1 MSLSTGKA
9 TTKNV
14 FWAYASFFST
24 KVLNLVAIV
33 IVARYVEPAEFG
45 TMALC
50 LAIMGYFSIISRFGL
65 GSALISA
72 TDNIEETA
80 NAVFYSALGISS
92 AMAFT
97 LWASSGW
104 LADNFGTPLLE
115 PLLGILALALVI
127 SAVSTVNSSFLYKE
141 LKLKNKIIPD
151 VVAGFVKGM
160 TSIILA
166 IMGFGVWALAIG
178 YLAGSFAGAAT
189 LMWIRP
195 WRPGQLPSFTSIKFV
210 TRYGANLIGA
220 ETINSTPR
228 LLDNILI
235 GKAFGPAVL
244 GIYALAFRIPE
255 IGIKTFTTVA
265 GSVLHPV
272 MSMIQTDPDEIRTYF
287 YLALRY
293 CSLLM
298 FGVGAMIAI
307 LSEPLVHVLYSPKWY
322 DMIVPM
328 QLISIAFAL
337 STLNMVPGNVLKA
350 VNRTDL
356 LFRVSLL
363 NLPMFVIVIVVA
375 VPYGIVA
382 VAWAQILLS
391 ILRFIPTYMVTK
403 RVMNVTVTDTFHAL
417 WPASVCAGAAT
428 LAAYATLYYL
438 DAPELIRLIAGSTAY
453 AAGFLVAV
461 KLMMPEIFAA
471 GTRFI
476 ARKLGA
482 T

>member
-1 MSLSTGKA
+1 MSFSKGKE

-14 FWAYASFFST
+14 FWAYFSFFST
-24 KVLNLVAIV
+24 KVLNLVAII
-33 IVARYVEPAEFG
+33 IVARYVDPAEFG

-50 LAIMGYFSIISRFGL
+50 LAIMGYFAIISRFGL

-80 NAVFYSALGISS
+80 NAVFYSALGLSS
-92 AMAFT
+92 LMAFI

-104 LADNFGTPLLE
+104 LADNFGTPMLE
-115 PLLGILALALVI
+115 PLLAVLALSLVI
-127 SAVSTVNSSFLYKE
+127 SAISTVNGSFLYKE
-141 LKLKNKIIPD
+141 LRLKEKVVPD
-151 VVAGFVKGM
+151 VVSGFVKGM
-160 TSIILA
+160 VSIILA

-178 YLAGSFAGAAT
+178 HLAGAFAGSAT
-189 LMWIRP
+189 LLWIRP
-195 WRPGQLPSFTSIKFV
+195 WRPGQLPKFATVVSV
-210 TRYGANLIGA
+210 TKYGSNLIGA

-228 LLDNILI
+228 LLDNLLI

-244 GIYALAFRIPE
+244 GIYALAYRIPE

-265 GSVLHPV
+265 GTVLHPV
-272 MSMIQTDPDEIRTYF
+272 MSKIQHDEAEIRSYF

-293 CSLLM
+293 CALLM
-298 FGVGAMIAI
+298 FGVGAMIAV
-307 LSEPLVHVLYSPKWY
+307 LSDPLVRVLYSPKWY

-328 QLISIAFAL
+328 QMIAIAFAL
-337 STLNMVPGNVLKA
+337 STLNMVPGNFLKA

-356 LFRVSLL
+356 LFRVSLI

-375 VPYGIVA
+375 VPYGITA
-382 VAWAQILLS
+382 VAMAQILLS

-403 RVMNVTVTDTFHAL
+403 RVMDVTVTDTISAL
-417 WPASVCAGAAT
+417 WPAIVCAGSGS
-428 LAAYATLYYL
+428 LAAYATQYFL
-438 DAPELIRLIAGSTAY
+438 DGPVLIRLLAGGLAY
-453 AAGFLVAV
+453 AAAFLAAL
-461 KLMMPEIFAA
+461 KMTMPEIFAA

-482 T
+482 I